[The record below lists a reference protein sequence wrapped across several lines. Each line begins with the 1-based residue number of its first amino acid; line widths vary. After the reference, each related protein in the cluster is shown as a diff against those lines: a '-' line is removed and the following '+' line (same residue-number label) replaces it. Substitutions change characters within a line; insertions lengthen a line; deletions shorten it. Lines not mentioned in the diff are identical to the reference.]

1 LCVEMFSDL
10 AICND
15 PERFL
20 CYICKEGDSL
30 VPTIPGLF
38 LQTQLWDMVMGHA
51 TPLTFV
57 VFVILLLFSVF
68 SWTIIFAKWGSFRRA
83 RKADARFLRAFRK
96 ANALDAV
103 MLASEQFRPSPLV
116 AVFDFGYEEVARQ
129 VKSRGTINNK
139 IALER
144 TLQLG
149 TSEEVAK
156 LERNMSW
163 LATTASVSP
172 FIGLFGTVI
181 GIIRAFD
188 QLGQQGSS
196 SLRAVGP
203 GISEALIATAL
214 GLAAAIPAAI
224 FFNYFGHKIKEMG
237 TRMDDFSLE
246 FLNMTERTYGE

>member
-1 LCVEMFSDL
+1 M
-10 AICND
+10 
-15 PERFL
+15 
-20 CYICKEGDSL
+20 

-38 LQTQLWDMVMGHA
+38 LQTSLWEMVVGRA
-51 TPLTFV
+51 TPLTFA
-57 VFVILLLFSVF
+57 VFLILLLFSVF
-68 SWTIIFAKWGSFRRA
+68 SWTIIFAKWGAFRRA
-83 RKADARFLRAFRK
+83 RRSDARFLRAFRK

-103 MLASEQFRPSPLV
+103 MVASEQFRPSPLV

-139 IALER
+139 VALER

-149 TSEEVAK
+149 TSEEIAK

-224 FFNYFGHKIKEMG
+224 FFNYFGHRIKEMG
-237 TRMDDFSLE
+237 ARMDDFSLE

>member
-1 LCVEMFSDL
+1 M
-10 AICND
+10 
-15 PERFL
+15 
-20 CYICKEGDSL
+20 
-30 VPTIPGLF
+30 VPTIPGLL
-38 LQTQLWDMVMGHA
+38 LQTTLWDMASKA
-51 TPLTFV
+51 TPLTFAV
-57 VFVILLLFSVF
+57 LLILLLFSIF
-68 SWTIIFAKWGSFRRA
+68 SWTIIFAKWSTFRRA
-83 RKADARFLRAFRK
+83 RRADARFLRAFRK

-103 MLASEQFRPSPLV
+103 MVASEQFRPSPLV

-139 IALER
+139 ISLER

-149 TSEEVAK
+149 TSEELTK
-156 LERNMSW
+156 LERNMAW

-172 FIGLFGTVI
+172 FIGLFGTVL

-203 GISEALIATAL
+203 GISEALITTAM
-214 GLAAAIPAAI
+214 GLLAAIPAAI
-224 FFNYFGHKIKEMG
+224 FFNIFGHKIKETG
-237 TRMDDFSLE
+237 SRMEDFALE